1 MRPGEITRE
10 GSMDARIGIFVA
22 MGLWASGACAQEVP
36 RQFVVG
42 GAAAEKIH
50 DARTINLA
58 TAERLAETCQ
68 RMAVG
73 EQVRHSIMVLDRQG
87 TPVYFDRMDGQGYLN
102 TFTAEMKARTAWLT
116 GQPSK
121 RAMNAVIADP
131 ALEFENMRLGLYS
144 NSGGLP
150 ILVNGQMIGA
160 IGVGG
165 TPPQLPR
172 WSDEIC
178 AHRAMRE
185 VLGDTVPPLVEDVPP
200 RPAST
205 QATAPVP
212 RFAPT
217 PSPRSSLPPE
227 FVVNSAAAGTVL
239 DGNQISLAA
248 AKRLARTCREW
259 AAAKGAGMSLYVL
272 NAFGEL
278 VHMER
283 MDGQTAV
290 DVRSALLKAQSALKL
305 RQPTS
310 IRAAQFSNNPGGLP
324 VSSVWFDFFT
334 DPGGI
339 PIVIDGQ
346 MIGAIG
352 VSGSGSA
359 GDEACAV
366 EGLKSAFGT
375 HVALP
380 VYP

>member
-1 MRPGEITRE
+1 
-10 GSMDARIGIFVA
+10 MDSRIVWW
-22 MGLWASGACAQEVP
+22 MVVGLWASGACAQEVP
-36 RQFVVG
+36 RQFVIDG
-42 GAAAEKIH
+42 EAAQKIH
-50 DARTINLA
+50 DFRTINLA
-58 TAERLAETCQ
+58 TAERITETCQ

-73 EQVRHSIMVLDRQG
+73 EQVRHSIMVLDLQG
-87 TPVYFDRMDGQGYLN
+87 APVYFDRMDGQGYLN
-102 TFTAEMKARTAWLT
+102 TFTAEMKARTALLT

-121 RAMNAVIADP
+121 RAMNSVIADP
-131 ALEFENMRLGLYS
+131 ALEFENMQLGLYS

-178 AHRAMRE
+178 AYRAMRE
-185 VLGDTVPPLVEDVPP
+185 VLGDSVPPLIEDVPP
-200 RPAST
+200 RSGPTPAI
-205 QATAPVP
+205 ALVP

-217 PSPRSSLPPE
+217 APPRASLPAE
-227 FVVNSAAAGTVL
+227 FVVNAAAAALIL
-239 DGNQISLAA
+239 DGNQLSLAA
-248 AKRLARTCREW
+248 AKQVARTCRGW
-259 AAAKGAGMSLYVL
+259 VAAKRAGMSIYVL

-283 MDGQTAV
+283 MDGQTAI
-290 DVRSALLKAQSALKL
+290 DVRAALLKAQSALKL

-310 IRAAQFSNNPGGLP
+310 IRAAQFSNNPGGQP

-346 MIGAIG
+346 MIGAVG
-352 VSGSGSA
+352 VSGSGGA
-359 GDEACAV
+359 GDEACAM
-366 EGLKSAFGT
+366 EGLKATFGS
-375 HVALP
+375 HAALP

>member
-1 MRPGEITRE
+1 M
-10 GSMDARIGIFVA
+10 GSRYVWVMAFC
-22 MGLWASGACAQEVP
+22 LWASSAGAQDVP
-36 RQFVVG
+36 RQFVVTG
-42 GAAAEKIH
+42 DAAEKLH
-50 DARTINLA
+50 DFRTINLA
-58 TAERLAETCQ
+58 TAERISEICQ
-68 RMAVG
+68 RMAIG
-73 EQVRHSIMVLDRQG
+73 EKVRHSIMVLDRQG
-87 TPVYFDRMDGQGYLN
+87 TPVYMDRMDGQGYLN
-102 TFTAEMKARTAWLT
+102 TITTEMKARTALLT

-121 RAMNAVIADP
+121 RSMNGVIGEP
-131 ALEFENMRLGLYS
+131 ALEFEHMQLGLYS
-144 NSGGLP
+144 NAGGLP
-150 ILVNGQMIGA
+150 IIVSGQMIGA

-178 AHRAMRE
+178 AHRAMLE
-185 VLGDTVPPLVEDVPP
+185 VLGPSVPPLTEDIPA
-200 RPAST
+200 RPNPVASV
-205 QATAPVP
+205 APVP

-217 PSPRSSLPPE
+217 APPRTNLPTE
-227 FVVNSAAAGTVL
+227 FVVDMAAAALVL

-248 AKRLARTCREW
+248 AKSVARTCREW
-259 AAAKGAGMSLYVL
+259 VTAKGAGMSVYVL

-283 MDGQTAV
+283 MDGQTAI
-290 DVRSALLKAQSALKL
+290 DVRAALLKAQAALKL

-339 PIVIDGQ
+339 PIVVDGQ
-346 MIGAIG
+346 MIGAVG
-352 VSGSGSA
+352 VSGSGEA

-366 EGLKSAFGT
+366 EGLRAAFGT
-375 HVALP
+375 HAALP

>member
-1 MRPGEITRE
+1 MN
-10 GSMDARIGIFVA
+10 SRIGLLMAI
-22 MGLWASGACAQEVP
+22 GLWASGLCAQDVP
-36 RQFVVG
+36 RQFVVDVE
-42 GAAAEKIH
+42 AARKIH
-50 DARTINLA
+50 DSQTINLA

-68 RMAVG
+68 RMAVTQ
-73 EQVRHSIMVLDRQG
+73 QVRHSIMVLDRAG

-102 TFTAEMKARTAWLT
+102 TFTAEMKARTALLT

-121 RAMNAVIADP
+121 RAMNAVSADP
-131 ALEFENMRLGLYS
+131 ALEFENMQLGLYS

-150 ILVNGQMIGA
+150 ILVNGQILGA

-185 VLGDTVPPLVEDVPP
+185 VLGASVPPLVEDVPP
-200 RPAST
+200 RPAP
-205 QATAPVP
+205 AAGTAPVP
-212 RFAPT
+212 RFAPAA
-217 PSPRSSLPPE
+217 PPRSSLPAE
-227 FVVNSAAAGTVL
+227 YVVNAAAAVTVL

-248 AKRLARTCREW
+248 AKKVARTCRDW
-259 AAAKGAGMSLYVL
+259 VTAKGAGMSVYVL

-283 MDGQTAV
+283 MDGQTAI
-290 DVRSALLKAQSALKL
+290 DVRAALLKAQSALKL

-334 DPGGI
+334 DAGGI

-346 MIGAIG
+346 MIGAVG
-352 VSGSGSA
+352 VSGSGGA

-366 EGLKSAFGT
+366 EGLKAAFGT
-375 HVALP
+375 HATLP

>member
-1 MRPGEITRE
+1 MNSRLVGW
-10 GSMDARIGIFVA
+10 MV
-22 MGLWASGACAQEVP
+22 MGLWAGGACAQEVP
-36 RQFVVG
+36 RQFVVA
-42 GAAAEKIH
+42 GAAAGKIH
-50 DARTINLA
+50 DSVTINLA
-58 TAERLAETCQ
+58 TAERIAETCQ
-68 RMAVG
+68 RMAVS
-73 EQVRHSIMVLDRQG
+73 EQVRHSIMILDRQG
-87 TPVYFDRMDGQGYLN
+87 TPVYMDRMDGQGYLN

-121 RAMNAVIADP
+121 RAMNSVIADP
-131 ALEFENMRLGLYS
+131 ALEFENMQMGLYS
-144 NSGGLP
+144 NAGGLP

-185 VLGDTVPPLVEDVPP
+185 VLGESVPPLIEDIPP
-200 RPAST
+200 RPAPT
-205 QATAPVP
+205 PAPAPVP

-217 PSPRSSLPPE
+217 VSPRPSVPAE
-227 FVVNSAAAGTVL
+227 FVVNAAAAATVL
-239 DGNQISLAA
+239 DGNQIALAA
-248 AKRLARTCREW
+248 AKKVARACRDW
-259 AAAKGAGMSLYVL
+259 VTAKGAGMSLYVL

-290 DVRSALLKAQSALKL
+290 DVRAALLKAQSALKL

-310 IRAAQFSNNPGGLP
+310 IRAAQFANNPGGLP
-324 VSSVWFDFFT
+324 VSSVWFGFFT
-334 DPGGI
+334 DPGGL

-352 VSGSGSA
+352 VSGSGGA
-359 GDEACAV
+359 GDEACAI
-366 EGLKSAFGT
+366 EGLQATFGAR
-375 HVALP
+375 VALP

>member
-1 MRPGEITRE
+1 
-10 GSMDARIGIFVA
+10 MDSRIVWWMA
-22 MGLWASGACAQEVP
+22 VGLWASGACGQEVP
-36 RQFVVG
+36 RQFVIDG
-42 GAAAEKIH
+42 DRAEKIH
-50 DARTINLA
+50 DFRTVNLA
-58 TAERLAETCQ
+58 TAERIAETCQ
-68 RMAVG
+68 RMAIG

-102 TFTAEMKARTAWLT
+102 TFTAEMKARAVLLT

-131 ALEFENMRLGLYS
+131 ALEFENMQLGLYS

-178 AHRAMRE
+178 AQRAMRE
-185 VLGDTVPPLVEDVPP
+185 VLGDSVPALIEDVPP
-200 RPAST
+200 RPSPT
-205 QATAPVP
+205 PATSPVP
-212 RFAPT
+212 RFAPSA
-217 PSPRSSLPPE
+217 PPRASLPAE
-227 FVVNSAAAGTVL
+227 FVVNAAAAATVL

-248 AKRLARTCREW
+248 AKRVARTCRDW
-259 AAAKGAGMSLYVL
+259 VTAKGTGMSLYVL

-283 MDGQTAV
+283 MDGQAAI
-290 DVRSALLKAQSALKL
+290 DVRAALLKAQSALKL

-310 IRAAQFSNNPGGLP
+310 IRAAQFGNNPGGLP

-346 MIGAIG
+346 MIGAVG
-352 VSGSGSA
+352 VSGSGA
-359 GDEACAV
+359 VGDEACAV
-366 EGLKSAFGT
+366 EGLKAAFGT
-375 HVALP
+375 HAALP

>member
-1 MRPGEITRE
+1 MN
-10 GSMDARIGIFVA
+10 SRIGFFVA
-22 MGLWASGACAQEVP
+22 AGLWASGLCAQEVP
-36 RQFVVG
+36 RQFVVS

-50 DARTINLA
+50 DTRTINLA

-68 RMAVG
+68 RMAVS

-121 RAMNAVIADP
+121 RAMNNVIADP
-131 ALEFENMRLGLYS
+131 ALEFENMQLGLYS

-150 ILVNGQMIGA
+150 VLVNGQMIGA

-185 VLGDTVPPLVEDVPP
+185 VLGDSVPALIEDVPA
-200 RPAST
+200 RPAPTPAS
-205 QATAPVP
+205 APIP

-217 PSPRSSLPPE
+217 SAPRASLPAE
-227 FVVNSAAAGTVL
+227 FVVDSAAAATVL
-239 DGNQISLAA
+239 DGNQLSLAA
-248 AKRLARTCREW
+248 AKKVARTCREW
-259 AAAKGAGMSLYVL
+259 VTAKGAGMSLYVL

-283 MDGQTAV
+283 MDGQSAV
-290 DVRSALLKAQSALKL
+290 DVRAALLKAQSALKL

-310 IRAAQFSNNPGGLP
+310 IRAAQFSNNPAGLT
-324 VSSVWFDFFT
+324 VSSAWFGFFT

-359 GDEACAV
+359 GDEACAM
-366 EGLKSAFGT
+366 EGLKATFGAR
-375 HVALP
+375 VALP

>member
-1 MRPGEITRE
+1 MN
-10 GSMDARIGIFVA
+10 SRIAMVVA
-22 MGLWASGACAQEVP
+22 GALWASGACAQEVP
-36 RQFVVG
+36 RQFVVAG
-42 GAAAEKIH
+42 EAAQKLH
-50 DARTINLA
+50 DSRVINLA
-58 TAERLAETCQ
+58 TAERIAETCQ
-68 RMAVG
+68 RMAVT
-73 EQVRHSIMVLDRQG
+73 EQVRHSIMVLDHQA

-102 TFTAEMKARTAWLT
+102 TFTAEMKARTALLT
-116 GQPSK
+116 GEPSK
-121 RAMNAVIADP
+121 RAMNSVIADP
-131 ALEFENMRLGLYS
+131 ALEFENMQLGLYS

-185 VLGDTVPPLVEDVPP
+185 VLGDSVPPLVEDLPA
-200 RPAST
+200 RPAPT
-205 QATAPVP
+205 QGTAPVP
-212 RFAPT
+212 RFAPVA
-217 PSPRSSLPPE
+217 SPKSSLAAE
-227 FVVNSAAAGTVL
+227 FVVNAAAAATVL

-248 AKRLARTCREW
+248 AKNVARACRAW
-259 AAAKGAGMSLYVL
+259 AATKGSSMSLYVL
-272 NAFGEL
+272 NASSEL

-283 MDGQTAV
+283 MDGQTPV
-290 DVRSALLKAQSALKL
+290 DVRAALLKAQSALRL

-310 IRAAQFSNNPGGLP
+310 IRAAQFANNPGGLP

-352 VSGSGSA
+352 VSGSGAA

-366 EGLKSAFGT
+366 QGLQAAFGT
-375 HVALP
+375 HAAVP

>member
-1 MRPGEITRE
+1 MY
-10 GSMDARIGIFVA
+10 SRIGMVA
-22 MGLWASGACAQEVP
+22 VVTLWASGACAQAVP
-36 RQFVVG
+36 GQFVIG
-42 GAAAEKIH
+42 GEPARKIH
-50 DARTINLA
+50 DSQTINLA
-58 TAERLAETCQ
+58 TAERIAEACQ
-68 RMAVG
+68 RMAVS
-73 EQVRHSIMVLDRQG
+73 EHVRHSIMILDRQG
-87 TPVYFDRMDGQGYLN
+87 TPVYMDRMDGQGYLN

-121 RAMNAVIADP
+121 RAMNNVIADP
-131 ALEFENMRLGLYS
+131 SLEFENMQLGLYS

-185 VLGDTVPPLVEDVPP
+185 VLGDSVPALIEDVPP
-200 RPAST
+200 RPAPSA
-205 QATAPVP
+205 ATAPVP

-217 PSPRSSLPPE
+217 AAPRASLPAE
-227 FVVNSAAAGTVL
+227 YVVNAAAATTVL

-248 AKRLARTCREW
+248 AKKAARACREW
-259 AAAKGAGMSLYVL
+259 ATTKGTGMSLYVL

-283 MDGQTAV
+283 MDGQAAV
-290 DVRSALLKAQSALKL
+290 DVRAALLKAQSALKL

-310 IRAAQFSNNPGGLP
+310 IRAVQFANNPGGLP
-324 VSSVWFDFFT
+324 VSSVWFGFFT

-352 VSGSGSA
+352 VSGSGST
-359 GDEACAV
+359 GDETCAV
-366 EGLKSAFGT
+366 EGLKAAFGT